1 MRRAGRWIAGLSAAG
16 LAALVSA
23 CAGVPH
29 DVSLPV
35 DDPNEQ
41 FNRGVLRANQVV
53 LDPAANVVK
62 SVPGQIR
69 DRFQDLDSNLNEP
82 RIFAND
88 ILQGRINAAGITL
101 GRVVFNTTFG
111 LGGLFDVATA
121 GGLPKQT
128 GDFGQT
134 LFVWGVPAG
143 TFVERPY
150 YGPATQRAA
159 VGGVVDTV
167 GDPVGWV
174 LGGVVIGWPWSLGTA
189 GVSAVAHLAQ
199 WKEAEN
205 ASIDFYTFLRSDY
218 YQTRR
223 NQLREALG
231 LPPQVESPAT
241 PTPVAA
247 SPATPTPTPVGG
259 SPAYNI
265 PPPQ

>member
-1 MRRAGRWIAGLSAAG
+1 M
-16 LAALVSA
+16 
-23 CAGVPH
+23 
-29 DVSLPV
+29 
-35 DDPNEQ
+35 
-41 FNRGVLRANQVV
+41 
-53 LDPAANVVK
+53 
-62 SVPGQIR
+62 
-69 DRFQDLDSNLNEP
+69 
-82 RIFAND
+82 
-88 ILQGRINAAGITL
+88 
-101 GRVVFNTTFG
+101 
-111 LGGLFDVATA
+111 
-121 GGLPKQT
+121 
-128 GDFGQT
+128 
-134 LFVWGVPAG
+134 
-143 TFVERPY
+143 
-150 YGPATQRAA
+150 
-159 VGGVVDTV
+159 

-231 LPPQVESPAT
+231 LPPQVELPAT